1 MTTLSKLIQAI
12 PPSPTLAAAAKAN
25 ELKAKGK
32 DVISFTVG
40 EPDLDTPQHIKN
52 AAIEALNKG
61 FTKYTVAQG
70 IVPLREAIV
79 QKVERDNNLKFA
91 INEVIVTNG
100 GKQALAT
107 AFAVLLNPGDE
118 VVIPAPYWTSYP
130 DMVKLVGGVPVFLET
145 KAENGYTFSGEEL
158 LKVCTAKTKA
168 FIINTPSNP
177 TGACFS
183 AEQLKDI
190 AAAVKSLN
198 NPDLTVISD
207 EVYEYITFDGFE
219 HASFLEVA
227 PELREQTLLV
237 NAFSK
242 AYSMTGWRVGYA
254 LGPKNII
261 DAMANH
267 LSQFTSNVCSIAQ
280 YAASRAYEDGYEFPR
295 KMQAE
300 FAKRLEIVCDAV
312 KEMNGIQL
320 TVKPKGAF
328 FAFLEIDGLIGK
340 SCGDYKINCGQ
351 DFMNYLLEKYDV
363 VVVQGEAFGNP
374 KAVRMSF
381 ALDTQQL
388 VKGLNRI
395 KEAALNLR

>member
-1 MTTLSKLIQAI
+1 MSTLSHLIQQV

-25 ELKAKGK
+25 ELKAKGR

-40 EPDLDTPQHIKN
+40 EPDFDTPQHIKD
-52 AAIEALNKG
+52 AAIEALKKG
-61 FTKYTVAQG
+61 FTKYTAAQG
-70 IVPLREAIV
+70 ILPLREAIV
-79 QKVERDNNLKFA
+79 QKVKRDNNLDYSA
-91 INEVIVTNG
+91 NEVVVTNG
-100 GKQALAT
+100 GKQAIAT

-118 VVIPAPYWTSYP
+118 VIIPAPYWTSYP

-145 KAENGYTFSGEEL
+145 KAENGYTFSGKEL
-158 LKVCTAKTKA
+158 LSVCTKKTKA
-168 FIINTPSNP
+168 IILNTPSNP
-177 TGACFS
+177 TGACFT

-190 AAAVKSLN
+190 ASAIKSLN
-198 NPDLTVISD
+198 NPDFTIISD
-207 EVYEYITFDGFE
+207 EVYEYITFDGFK
-219 HASFLEVA
+219 HASFLQVA
-227 PELREQTLLV
+227 PELREQTVLT

-254 LGPKNII
+254 VGPKKII
-261 DAMANH
+261 DAMGIH
-267 LSQFTSNVCSIAQ
+267 ISQFTSNVCSIAQ
-280 YAASRAYEDGYEFPR
+280 YAASKAYADDYAFP
-295 KMQAE
+295 KMMQAE

-312 KEMNGIQL
+312 KEMNGIKL

-340 SCGDYKINCGQ
+340 SNADCKISCGQ

-388 VKGLNRI
+388 IKGLNKI
-395 KEAALNLR
+395 KEAAASFK